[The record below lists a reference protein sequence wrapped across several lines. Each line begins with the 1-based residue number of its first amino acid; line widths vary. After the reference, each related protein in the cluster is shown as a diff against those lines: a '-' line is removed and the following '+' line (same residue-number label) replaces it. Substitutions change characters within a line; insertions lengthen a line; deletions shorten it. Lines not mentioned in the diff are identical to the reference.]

1 MENTQRVRWAG
12 TTYVVGGA
20 LWFLVAAAGTVLY
33 GLDPPSGSAAFY
45 LGEVAFAL
53 LQTLLLVGWFGIL
66 WSGALGTGWFGKVAF
81 AIAAMGHLIFVL
93 AEIHSLML
101 GELSML
107 LPVGALTSAIGIL
120 LTGIAVARAG
130 VWQGWA
136 RWMPLL
142 TGLYFWVAMF
152 PFLVVS
158 GGPNGFAIAGWG
170 LARLAL
176 GLAMR
181 GQAEET
187 RNRGRETGDGRYETG
202 DTRQGNTVRR

>member
-1 MENTQRVRWAG
+1 MFYGVDLPPGSTLF
-12 TTYVVGGA
+12 YVSEAV
-20 LWFLVAAAGTVLY
+20 
-33 GLDPPSGSAAFY
+33 
-45 LGEVAFAL
+45 FAL

-81 AIAAMGHLIFVL
+81 AIGALGHLVFVL

-107 LPVGALTSAIGIL
+107 LPLGALTSAIGML
-120 LTGIAVARAG
+120 LTGIAVALAG

-136 RWMPLL
+136 RWVPLL
-142 TGLYFWVAMF
+142 AGLYFWVAMF
-152 PFLVVS
+152 PFLVFS
-158 GGPNGFAIAGWG
+158 DGPNGFAIAGWG

-181 GQAEET
+181 AQGTGYRVQV
-187 RNRGRETGDGRYETG
+187 TGDRVTG
-202 DTRQGNTVRR
+202 